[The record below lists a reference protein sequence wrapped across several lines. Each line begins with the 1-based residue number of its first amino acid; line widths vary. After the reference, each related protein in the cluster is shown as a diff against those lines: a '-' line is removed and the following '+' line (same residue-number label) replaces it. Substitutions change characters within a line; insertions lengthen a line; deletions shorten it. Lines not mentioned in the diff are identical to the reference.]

1 MLTWCYQLWTLQD
14 LILLNPKPWGHCP
27 SSEPRS
33 KSCHVQAGAD
43 LWAADGVQ
51 TERLQEGRAASVAQ
65 WQHRVSC
72 LRAHLDQQPSK
83 LWYFV
88 LGHRWRGKSGLQV
101 VKIPRAVTL
110 VAGTCLKN
118 IALDFIWWAS
128 SKGLCQRKRKTQSLI
143 FWGRSMDSIL
153 QWSLAFNLEVFLVDT
168 WSFFPRPKD
177 PSDGQLIL
185 SDSLR
190 HCSRKVCVSWK
201 VGKLSVC
208 SWSTVGDVI
217 LGG

>member
-1 MLTWCYQLWTLQD
+1 MWCYQLWTLQD
-14 LILLNPKPWGHCP
+14 LILLNPKPWGDCP

-33 KSCHVQAGAD
+33 KSCRVQAGAE

-51 TERLQEGRAASVAQ
+51 TERLQEERAASVTQ

-72 LRAHLDQQPSK
+72 FCAHFDQPSK

-101 VKIPRAVTL
+101 VEIPRAVTL
-110 VAGTCLKN
+110 VAVTCQN
-118 IALDFIWWAS
+118 NTALDIIWWAS
-128 SKGLCQRKRKTQSLI
+128 SKGLCQRKTQSLI
-143 FWGRSMDSIL
+143 FCGRSVDSFL
-153 QWSLAFNLEVFLVDT
+153 HWSLAFNLEVFLVDT

-177 PSDGQLIL
+177 PSDGQQIL

-190 HCSRKVCVSWK
+190 HCSRKVCMSWK

-208 SWSTVGDVI
+208 SWLTVGDVI
-217 LGG
+217 LAG